1 MGRRFKASTLKPKQR
16 SPPLFTKQ
24 SHCCRHI
31 LESETEG
38 IRMRQPKGILTT
50 GLLIG
55 IAAFAVPVQASIL
68 WSWNYSGAGIAAS
81 GTFTTLDSPDA
92 QGGYLIASITGARNG
107 QTITALQPTG
117 TWIPGNEPYA
127 VDNLVFAGPGPQLT
141 KAGFGFALADG
152 TYSNPFYA
160 DFLPTPGYLEFYS
173 MPDSDSSTELAV
185 AFSASLVSA
194 PEPATLALLLLF
206 LPLCY
211 IPGVLMRAKSQHGM
225 RNLDIRKPHRK

>member
-1 MGRRFKASTLKPKQR
+1 MRPPKR
-16 SPPLFTKQ
+16 T
-24 SHCCRHI
+24 
-31 LESETEG
+31 
-38 IRMRQPKGILTT
+38 LTT

-55 IAAFAVPVQASIL
+55 IAALAVPVHASIM
-68 WSWNYSGAGIAAS
+68 WSWNYSGVGITAS

-92 QGGYLIASITGARNG
+92 QGGYLITAITGARNG

-173 MPDSDSSTELAV
+173 IPDSDSSTELAV
-185 AFSASLVSA
+185 TFSATKVST
-194 PEPATLALLLLF
+194 PEPSTAALLLLS
-206 LPLCY
+206 LPLCR
-211 IPGVLMRAKSQHGM
+211 IAGILMGAKSQQAH
-225 RNLDIRKPHRK
+225 

>member
-1 MGRRFKASTLKPKQR
+1 MRKPKR
-16 SPPLFTKQ
+16 
-24 SHCCRHI
+24 I
-31 LESETEG
+31 LA
-38 IRMRQPKGILTT
+38 T

-55 IAAFAVPVQASIL
+55 IAAFAVPVQASTL
-68 WSWNYSGAGIAAS
+68 WSWNYAGAGITAN

-92 QGGYLIASITGARNG
+92 QGGYLITAITGTRNG
-107 QTITALQPTG
+107 KAIVALQPTG

-127 VDNLVFAGPGPQLT
+127 VDNLVFVGPGPQLT

-185 AFSASLVSA
+185 NFSATPVST
-194 PEPATLALLLLF
+194 PEPATFALLLLS

-211 IPGVLMRAKSQHGM
+211 IAGVQMGAKWQQA
-225 RNLDIRKPHRK
+225 R

>member
-1 MGRRFKASTLKPKQR
+1 MP
-16 SPPLFTKQ
+16 
-24 SHCCRHI
+24 
-31 LESETEG
+31 
-38 IRMRQPKGILTT
+38 QPKRILTT

-55 IAAFAVPVQASIL
+55 IAAFAVPARASTL
-68 WSWNYSGAGIAAS
+68 WSWNYSGAGIMAS

-92 QGGYLIASITGARNG
+92 QGGYLITALTGARNG

-127 VDNLVFAGPGPQLT
+127 VDNLVFAGAGPQLT

-160 DFLPTPGYLEFYS
+160 DFLPTPEYLEFYS
-173 MPDSDSSTELAV
+173 MPDSDSSTELVV
-185 AFSASLVSA
+185 AFSATLVST
-194 PEPATLALLLLF
+194 PEPATFALLLLS

-211 IPGVLMRAKSQHGM
+211 IPGVLMRAKLAD
-225 RNLDIRKPHRK
+225 LD

>member
-1 MGRRFKASTLKPKQR
+1 MWLHNMYSTGPAKGYG
-16 SPPLFTKQ
+16 
-24 SHCCRHI
+24 
-31 LESETEG
+31 LEKCER
-38 IRMRQPKGILTT
+38 IHMRQPKRIFTT

-55 IAAFAVPVQASIL
+55 IAAFAVPAQASTL
-68 WSWNYSGAGIAAS
+68 WSWNYSGAGITAS
-81 GTFTTLDSPDA
+81 GILTTLDSPDA
-92 QGGYLIASITGARNG
+92 QGGYLITAITGVRNA

-152 TYSNPFYA
+152 AYSNPFYA

-185 AFSASLVSA
+185 AFSATLVST
-194 PEPATLALLLLF
+194 PEPATFALLLLS
-206 LPLCY
+206 LPLCCM
-211 IPGVLMRAKSQHGM
+211 PGVLKRVKSSRLARMSSLLLFSFVKH
-225 RNLDIRKPHRK
+225 

>member
-1 MGRRFKASTLKPKQR
+1 
-16 SPPLFTKQ
+16 
-24 SHCCRHI
+24 
-31 LESETEG
+31 
-38 IRMRQPKGILTT
+38 MRQPKRILTT

-55 IAAFAVPVQASIL
+55 IAVFAVLAHASTL
-68 WSWNYSGAGIAAS
+68 WSWNYFGAGITAS

-92 QGGYLIASITGARNG
+92 QGGYLITAITGARNG

-127 VDNLVFAGPGPQLT
+127 VDNLVFAGAGPELT

-160 DFLPTPGYLEFYS
+160 DFLPTPEYLEFYS

-185 AFSASLVSA
+185 AFSATLVST
-194 PEPATLALLLLF
+194 PEPADVRAIVALPSALF
-206 LPLCY
+206 HPRSSEEGQVAASSLTCIDVVVERSLIGAP
-211 IPGVLMRAKSQHGM
+211 
-225 RNLDIRKPHRK
+225 